1 MMANKNV
8 RFFTV
13 DLKSKYDALV
23 TKDSLALYWIEE
35 TKELYKGDI
44 LYGTGAEASEKA
56 AGLLSS
62 EDYIELKK
70 LIAAAG
76 KANLEPVDASVIMVD
91 GKIGVQ
97 LSKIEGN
104 GLELKADGLY
114 AVKAEPIVIPEYA
127 LEKQAEPTIGSV
139 ATYKLKKTVGEEVT
153 YVGDA
158 IELGKEIMLQGGSLE
173 VVTEDGKPYAEA
185 KVGDK
190 YLDLVLNDEASSH
203 IYVPVNG
210 LVDNV
215 KGGRGVEVVDNT
227 ISIKLSP
234 VENNALVIAE
244 DGGLFVPK
252 CDFTAVEKTILNSIS
267 DVYATKTEVDDAITR
282 AIADNQIVWEEM
294 GSVVGVAQIGDTYYA
309 TVQAALAAAQDGDTI
324 KVNAGTYNMIE
335 FTKATAPNISLIGDE
350 GVYVGKVRL
359 METANYSAPDGLKL
373 KNITFNGEGI
383 VANDDTINNMSIVGC
398 NFVDGAVIH
407 VGSCI
412 TNGLTIE
419 NCEFE
424 ATNSTV
430 NAKEKT
436 AILVQGTS
444 KNVIIRGNNI
454 KDAEH
459 NAIQVVGVNGSM
471 LIDSN
476 AINNTGSR
484 AMRITTKDGAVLAI
498 MNNVITNA
506 NTNPTEAEENSGE
519 IIKITGTVV
528 DGAMA
533 NNTYDGNNLV
543 FNNGFAKVI

>member
-1 MMANKNV
+1 MANKNV
-8 RFFTV
+8 RFFMV
-13 DLKSKYDALV
+13 DLKSKYDALIE
-23 TKDSLALYWIEE
+23 KDPLALYWIEE
-35 TKELYKGDI
+35 TKELYKGGT
-44 LYGTGAEASEKA
+44 LFGTGAMASEKA
-56 AGLLSS
+56 AGLLST
-62 EDYIELKK
+62 EDYVKLKEL
-70 LIAAAG
+70 ISTAG
-76 KANLEPVDASVIMVD
+76 TISLEPVDASIIMAD

-97 LSKIEGN
+97 LSKVDGN
-104 GLELKADGLY
+104 ALQLRSDGLY
-114 AVKAEPIVIPEYA
+114 AVPAEPIVIPEYT
-127 LEKQAEPTIGSV
+127 LEKQVEPSVGSV
-139 ATYKLKKTVGEEVT
+139 ATYRLKKTVGEEVI
-153 YVGDA
+153 YIGDA

-173 VVTEDGKPYAEA
+173 EVVENGVPYAEA
-185 KVGDK
+185 KIGNK
-190 YLDLVLNDEASSH
+190 YLDLVLNDEAKSH
-203 IYVPVNG
+203 IYVPVDG

-215 KGGRGVEVVDNT
+215 KAGRGVEVVDNT
-227 ISIKLSP
+227 VSIKLSP
-234 VENNALVIAE
+234 VEDNVLVIAE

-252 CDFTAVEKTILNSIS
+252 CGFTDKDRVVIDTLPML
-267 DVYATKTEVDDAITR
+267 YATKTEIDDIIAR
-282 AIADNQIVWEEM
+282 AIADNQMVWEEM

-324 KVNAGTYNMIE
+324 KISAGTYNMIE
-335 FTKATAPNISLIGDE
+335 FTKVTAPNITLIGDE
-350 GVYVGKVRL
+350 GVYVSKIRL

-412 TNGLTIE
+412 TNGLVIE

-424 ATNSTV
+424 ATNSAV

-436 AILVQGTS
+436 AILIQGTS

-459 NAIQVVGVNGSM
+459 NAIQVVGASGSM

-476 AINNTGSR
+476 VINNTGSR

-498 MNNVITNA
+498 MNNVIANA
-506 NTNPTEAEENSGE
+506 NTDPTEAEENAGE
-519 IIKITGTVV
+519 IIKITGAVV

-533 NNTYDGNNLV
+533 NNAYNGSNLV
-543 FNNGFAKVI
+543 FNNGLAKII